1 MPYSDRLLTLPNTIL
16 PSTSFF
22 WYALDLY
29 IWHIPFTL
37 WWKVWPCL
45 PLCFDSVS
53 LSPISTTLLHDRL
66 RKFLRHPLLT
76 MLDPWNLFQ
85 IKPSVHT
92 YFWKEKRE
100 GLIQFNSTCH
110 IPHCL
115 FIHKTIPIHLLKHSQ
130 TTSAS
135 FFLSGPRNNHT
146 LFKVSRVPRIDSL
159 LFL

>member
-1 MPYSDRLLTLPNTIL
+1 MVFNICYRSSSEIMLYKIMWRTCIQANIAPYSNI
-16 PSTSFF
+16 
-22 WYALDLY
+22 Y
-29 IWHIPFTL
+29 IH
-37 WWKVWPCL
+37 
-45 PLCFDSVS
+45 
-53 LSPISTTLLHDRL
+53 LSPFFFLLSSTPIPSCDRL
-66 RKFLRHPLLT
+66 RKFLKHPLLT